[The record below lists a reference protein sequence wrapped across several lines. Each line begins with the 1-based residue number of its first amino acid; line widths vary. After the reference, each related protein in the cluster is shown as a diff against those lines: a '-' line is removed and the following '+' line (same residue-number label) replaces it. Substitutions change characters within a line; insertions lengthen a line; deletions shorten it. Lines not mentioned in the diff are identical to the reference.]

1 MHSFRLLPQPGQLN
15 NMIACHEKTEAFLFT
30 MLLKMKMQSEPC
42 LCVL

>member
-15 NMIACHEKTEAFLFT
+15 NRIMCQEKTEARLFT
-30 MLLKMKMQSEPC
+30 LLLKMKMQTDPC